1 MFTLQAESHKNV
13 TVLRYLGDM
22 LLPDVPQFSRQ
33 LEAHLLAPG
42 IKQVILDLSHV
53 DKVDSSG
60 LGVLVKHTAGVG
72 IRPGI
77 FQGDDFS
84 EHLTVNSV
92 LDVPQAID
100 VRRAV
105 LSARFE
111 VEVVEIGIEVMPQVV
126 LHHAPSVKPVSM
138 RPGGQSAASGI

>member
-60 LGVLVKHTAGVG
+60 LGVLVSASTKSRGHGRRLVL
-72 IRPGI
+72 
-77 FQGDDFS
+77 
-84 EHLTVNSV
+84 LTPAPHVAE
-92 LDVPQAID
+92 L
-100 VRRAV
+100 
-105 LSARFE
+105 LKK
-111 VEVVEIGIEVMPQVV
+111 VEIEGFFPTFDSEEELKGFIPDT
-126 LHHAPSVKPVSM
+126 AD
-138 RPGGQSAASGI
+138 